1 MTTVSSIRKF
11 WFVVAALVAS
21 IAWASP
27 VAAHAQLDTSSPA
40 PSAVLESA
48 PSEVRLDF
56 NEPMTPVAR
65 SIEIYNQDGQ
75 RIVLGEA
82 LLSPDDPS
90 VLIAGDV
97 PDIPDG
103 LYVVAWRAV
112 SNDGHAVEGAYT
124 FQIGS
129 SAPIV
134 ATNDLITNILS
145 GQDGPHGLSW
155 FMGIAKFLGFLGLC
169 LVLGCLAMLVG
180 GSITSRRVITL
191 IGVGWFFSVIGALA
205 LFVAQGPYTIAGRWS
220 DLFNTSLWSDVYETR
235 LGQAL
240 IIRELLL
247 LSLLVLLWSLRGHF
261 ERSLTSWW
269 RSTTALVGVG
279 IVLTF
284 SASGHPSASE
294 MSGVAVFVDAVHL
307 SSVVLWV
314 GGLIVLACG
323 GVVRSAGA
331 EVVVNRFSRISTF
344 AIPIAVLTGLW
355 QTWHLVPA
363 VSDIT
368 QTKWGQALLVK
379 SCLVVAA
386 VTLGAFAR
394 WLIRRGE
401 GLTIHRLI
409 VVEGMIAVFVLGV
422 TAGMLSQSPE
432 ITSANSVFS
441 TQLVEGDMIVGVAVT
456 PGRVGNNEIHVT
468 VTTPSGS
475 LSPVEN
481 LTMRL
486 TLPGSEVP
494 TITAAI
500 TELGP
505 NHFVGTLSILT
516 PGTWTLELLIQ
527 PDPSSSTRVTTEVP
541 ITS

>member
-11 WFVVAALVAS
+11 WFVLAALVAS

-27 VAAHAQLDTSSPA
+27 AAAHAQLDTSSPA

-65 SIEIYNQDGQ
+65 SIEIYNQEGQ

-112 SNDGHAVEGAYT
+112 SNDGHAVEGAYS

-145 GQDGPHGLSW
+145 GQEGPQGLSW

-169 LVLGCLAMLVG
+169 LVLGCLAMLAG

-191 IGVGWFFSVIGALA
+191 IGVGWFFSAIGAIA

-284 SASGHPSASE
+284 SASGHPSASPL
-294 MSGVAVFVDAVHL
+294 SGVAVLVDALHL

-355 QTWHLVPA
+355 QTWHLVPS

-394 WLIRRGE
+394 WLVRRGE
-401 GLTIHRLI
+401 GVTIHRLI

-516 PGTWTLELLIQ
+516 PGTWALELLIQ